1 MGLAEIFSMNIRA
14 QAVGMASQ
22 SQNVANAVVQQFFP
36 IFLNNCGFYAFYMF
50 AGINAILGLFVY
62 FCIPETKKVGMEE
75 MDELFGGGNHV
86 EKGGEILHDED
97 VHRAHY
103 QSGNRASEDAGEIS
117 SVGANAGN
125 GIVEPRAEA

>member
-1 MGLAEIFSMNIRA
+1 MNVRA

-62 FCIPETKKVGMEE
+62 FCIPETKRVSMEE
-75 MDELFGGGNHV
+75 MDELFGGTNHV
-86 EKGGEILHDED
+86 EKGGDMLHVEN
-97 VHRAHY
+97 VHQAQIQH
-103 QSGNRASEDAGEIS
+103 GNVVSEDAGELS
-117 SVGANAGN
+117 LVGVTINDRV
-125 GIVEPRAEA
+125 VEELRVKG